1 MNAIFK
7 LILII
12 ATIILLFLEPVKIV
26 DSMVL
31 GAEKGVN
38 LILTL
43 LAVYAVWMSI
53 LEIIARTKLDEK
65 LRKLLSPLLKKIFG
79 KQNEETEKQI
89 AINISSN
96 MLGMGNAATPSG
108 ILAMQ
113 ELDNKTGKINKSMIL
128 FMLLNA
134 SAIQIVPTTIIG
146 LRASVGSSNA
156 SSIFLPTFIATFVS
170 SIVGVLLVLF
180 IEKLKQRKKNK

>member
-1 MNAIFK
+1 MNTVFK
-7 LILII
+7 IILII
-12 ATIILLFLEPVKIV
+12 SVFILLFLEPVKII

-38 LILTL
+38 LSLTL
-43 LAVYAVWMSI
+43 LAVYAVWMSV

-65 LRKLLSPLLKKIFG
+65 LRKLLSPLLQKLFG
-79 KQNEETEKQI
+79 KQNKETENQI
-89 AINISSN
+89 AVNISSN

-113 ELDNKTGKINKSMIL
+113 GLDNKTGKINKPMIL
-128 FMLLNA
+128 LMLLNA

-146 LRASVGSSNA
+146 LRASAGSTNA

-170 SIVGVLLVLF
+170 CIVGIFLALI
-180 IEKLKQRKKNK
+180 IENLKQRKKTK